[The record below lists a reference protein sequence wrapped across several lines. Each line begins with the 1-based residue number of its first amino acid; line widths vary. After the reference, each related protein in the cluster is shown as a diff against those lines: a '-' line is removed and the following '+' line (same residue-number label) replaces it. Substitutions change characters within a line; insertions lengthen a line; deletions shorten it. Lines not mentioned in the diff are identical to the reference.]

1 MTART
6 GSGGPGLEAGRPAEV
21 VLHEERLLLATERVV
36 TERVRITKRIVSTTR
51 TIEVPIRLEQ
61 LVITHE
67 TLQGP
72 VGLEAGTGGDVVIVL
87 HEEVP
92 EVSLRVVATE
102 RVVIGKRDVTGEQTI
117 TVDLESEAAD
127 VTTADVTTADV
138 TP

>member
-138 TP
+138 RG

>member
-127 VTTADVTTADV
+127 VTTADVT
-138 TP
+138 P